1 MLQAFSTP
9 TLLHLS
15 NAHLQATFDLRF
27 PGITSL
33 LASYAGGTFTETLA
47 LPIRLEVEDEDGHV
61 HASTDG
67 DRKSVGRE
75 RV

>member
-1 MLQAFSTP
+1 MQAYSTP

-33 LASYAGGTFTETLA
+33 LASYAGGTFT
-47 LPIRLEVEDEDGHV
+47 
-61 HASTDG
+61 
-67 DRKSVGRE
+67 
-75 RV
+75 